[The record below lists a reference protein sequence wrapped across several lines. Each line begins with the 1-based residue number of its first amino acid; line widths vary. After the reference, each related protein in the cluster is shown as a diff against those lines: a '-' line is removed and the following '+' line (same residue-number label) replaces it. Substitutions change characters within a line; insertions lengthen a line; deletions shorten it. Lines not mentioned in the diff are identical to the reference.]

1 MPKISLIS
9 REQSGKVFRR
19 KINRTDQIFVD
30 QFSCAYSPKTP
41 EKHAALWRYTVFG
54 TLILPMCVPLGSF
67 WIWTQPMSLSLAEP
81 TLRMIPVSYVSINF
95 NSGESTLSC
104 YNLQQVLNAN
114 ICSVWNNRKLL
125 VTQWTTH
132 GGRLGWS
139 VNIEWLVAEA
149 MCCAHLTIFA
159 FVDMIYPLMAKILGR
174 LTDHPD
180 RSFSRPVDL

>member
-41 EKHAALWRYTVFG
+41 EKHAALWHYTIIG
-54 TLILPMCVPLGSF
+54 TLILPMCVPPGSF

-81 TLRMIPVSYVSINF
+81 MLKMIPVCYVSINF
-95 NSGESTLSC
+95 NWGESTLSC

-114 ICSVWNNRKLL
+114 VCSVLNNRTLL

-132 GGRLGWS
+132 GGRLGWCQHW
-139 VNIEWLVAEA
+139 VVCCWGNVLCTFDNICFCWYD
-149 MCCAHLTIFA
+149 ISF
-159 FVDMIYPLMAKILGR
+159 DGKNLGSING
-174 LTDHPD
+174 P
-180 RSFSRPVDL
+180 SR